1 MSTPKSKELTGTE
14 KWKEYK
20 QLEQDLKE
28 KLKIYEGSAQR
39 PRSGRAYQSPDN
51 PIDYRNQDEIR
62 AWEKEHGGTEGYRE
76 RQAKAVEDYNKS
88 IDELHTNFKDDFG
101 IEWGGSEIKQGMS
114 WDAFG
119 DAKERWDLEDD
130 WMNTVN
136 RYDEENYY
144 DQIYS
149 KHQKQKQLD
158 ARTLD
163 DYKAAD
169 IMGYKTRTYD
179 ASKAWNDYTDLNPNI
194 HDLATRIAPDLRSP
208 HGKPVTGLHMADYGG
223 LEGRDFEANPEW
235 GIDIKRQDYG
245 DVLQHWR
252 ESVDASGSGRSDIL
266 DWGGGGDAHQ
276 AAFNKALI
284 EGDVDYDW
292 YNQNQQYTD
301 LATKASELA
310 AKPGLFG
317 QDWSE
322 FENIQQ
328 IRYLNELIGEGAE
341 PTATDW
347 SWDYINKFEQMID
360 AQEEAEYLE
369 SIQPKEIDVSGTP
382 ETVPGVGQGGQFSD
396 LYASPEWQEYQDRM
410 SQLETQYSTQQ
421 SLWDSERATLNDLL
435 AAQQAGWADKTA
447 AWDQKEADWT
457 SQFAQQQLGYE
468 TNLAAALEKQKGQH
482 LSDMAI
488 QGEQFQSQIDEWQTQ
503 AAAERDRFAE
513 QLEAAGIQSE
523 EEKEQLKAAF
533 AQQQQASAL
542 AAKEERA
549 QLESQL
555 KTQYSEQWDKQQQ
568 ELTSKYENLL
578 NQATTDAEFERISQA
593 QEFEQKQLDQQ
604 AAWNEQ
610 SQEWADKDRV
620 YQSQLEGL
628 KSDLGLQQGL
638 YAGLQDQY
646 DLFKDTSTIANTAL
660 QSQLSGLQTSSAAER
675 AALEKQILG
684 LETSSATERDS
695 FMAQL
700 ESLQTSSEAERQ
712 LLQSGF
718 DTKLAS
724 ERLALEDKLREQ
736 ERLSGEEI
744 TGLTT
749 ALSELEGR
757 HTTQKQAWEQQLADL
772 GESNLAERQVLES
785 QLANLETSSA
795 AERTELESQLTGLRE
810 SSALERES
818 LQTEL
823 GGLEQEFGKA
833 KTAWSEQAAGY
844 EKQIGDV
851 SGQVS
856 GLQTRLTE
864 EQKKRKEL
872 DAAVKR
878 NEEMA
883 IKNAERARVSASYGT
898 QGTPLNKQVQGVR
911 TLNELT
917 PTNKMYGGT
926 TGSFNRKGLRIKNL
940 NI

>member
-1 MSTPKSKELTGTE
+1 
-14 KWKEYK
+14 
-20 QLEQDLKE
+20 
-28 KLKIYEGSAQR
+28 
-39 PRSGRAYQSPDN
+39 
-51 PIDYRNQDEIR
+51 
-62 AWEKEHGGTEGYRE
+62 
-76 RQAKAVEDYNKS
+76 
-88 IDELHTNFKDDFG
+88 
-101 IEWGGSEIKQGMS
+101 
-114 WDAFG
+114 
-119 DAKERWDLEDD
+119 
-130 WMNTVN
+130 
-136 RYDEENYY
+136 
-144 DQIYS
+144 
-149 KHQKQKQLD
+149 
-158 ARTLD
+158 
-163 DYKAAD
+163 
-169 IMGYKTRTYD
+169 
-179 ASKAWNDYTDLNPNI
+179 
-194 HDLATRIAPDLRSP
+194 
-208 HGKPVTGLHMADYGG
+208 DYGG

-284 EGDVDYDW
+284 EGNVDYDW

-301 LATKASELA
+301 LATQASELA

-347 SWDYINKFEQMID
+347 SWDDINKFEQMID

-457 SQFAQQQLGYE
+457 SQFAQQQLEYE

-604 AAWNEQ
+604 AAWNKQ

-660 QSQLSGLQTSSAAER
+660 QSQLSGLQTSSAAERVALEKQLSGLQTSSAAER

-864 EQKKRKEL
+864 EQNKRKEL

-926 TGSFNRKGLRIKNL
+926 TGAFNRKGLRIKNL

>member
-1 MSTPKSKELTGTE
+1 MSRL
-14 KWKEYK
+14 
-20 QLEQDLKE
+20 
-28 KLKIYEGSAQR
+28 
-39 PRSGRAYQSPDN
+39 
-51 PIDYRNQDEIR
+51 
-62 AWEKEHGGTEGYRE
+62 
-76 RQAKAVEDYNKS
+76 
-88 IDELHTNFKDDFG
+88 
-101 IEWGGSEIKQGMS
+101 
-114 WDAFG
+114 
-119 DAKERWDLEDD
+119 
-130 WMNTVN
+130 
-136 RYDEENYY
+136 
-144 DQIYS
+144 
-149 KHQKQKQLD
+149 
-158 ARTLD
+158 TLD

-169 IMGYKTRTYD
+169 VMGYNTRTYD
-179 ASKAWNDYTDLNPNI
+179 ASKAWDYYTDFNPNI
-194 HDLATRIAPDLRSP
+194 HDLATRIAPDLRRP
-208 HGKPVTGLHMADYGG
+208 HGKPVTGLHREDYGG
-223 LEGRDFEANPEW
+223 LKGRDFEANPEW

-245 DVLQHWR
+245 GVLAHWR
-252 ESVDASGSGRSDIL
+252 ESVDKSGTGRSDIL
-266 DWGGGGDAHQ
+266 DWGSGGDDHQ
-276 AAFNKALI
+276 RAFNKALI
-284 EGDVDYDW
+284 EQRVDYDW
-292 YNQNQQYTD
+292 YNQNQQYKD
-301 LATKASELA
+301 LATKASESA

-328 IRYLNELIGEGAE
+328 IRYLNKLIGEGTE
-341 PTATDW
+341 PTAGEW
-347 SWDYINKFEQMID
+347 SWDDINKFEQMIAD
-360 AQEEAEYLE
+360 EEAAEYQE
-369 SIQPKEIDVSGTP
+369 SIQPKPIDVSDSP
-382 ETVPGVGQGGQFSD
+382 DAVPGLGQGGQFSD
-396 LYASPEWQEYQDRM
+396 SPEWQEYQDRM

-421 SLWDSERATLNDLL
+421 SI
-435 AAQQAGWADKTA
+435 
-447 AWDQKEADWT
+447 WDQKEADWT
-457 SQFAQQQLGYE
+457 SQFAQQQLEYE
-468 TNLAAALEKQKGQH
+468 
-482 LSDMAI
+482 
-488 QGEQFQSQIDEWQTQ
+488 TQ

-523 EEKEQLKAAF
+523 EEKEQLKATF

-660 QSQLSGLQTSSAAER
+660 QSQLSGLQESSA
-675 AALEKQILG
+675 
-684 LETSSATERDS
+684 
-695 FMAQL
+695 
-700 ESLQTSSEAERQ
+700 AERQ

-785 QLANLETSSA
+785 QLANLKTSSA

-810 SSALERES
+810 SSALEREA

-864 EQKKRKEL
+864 EQNKRKEL

-926 TGSFNRKGLRIKNL
+926 TGAFNRKGLRIKNL